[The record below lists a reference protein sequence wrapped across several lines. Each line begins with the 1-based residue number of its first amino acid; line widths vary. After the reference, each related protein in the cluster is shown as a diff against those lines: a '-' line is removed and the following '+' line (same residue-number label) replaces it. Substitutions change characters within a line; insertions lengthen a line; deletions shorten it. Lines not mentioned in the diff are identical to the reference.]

1 MYVSV
6 CLCVCLCVPV
16 CLSLATSRPLDLSR
30 PVLASLCLSESKPIT
45 QPPHLQLGEQHTPQQ
60 RGPSPALQAHRQQ
73 IHDAPVPCNTMQLQ
87 QRQNEGKVV
96 NELQDT
102 KHTIKH
108 AHIQTMHISLLGLR
122 KDLMAGVQP
131 SKKNGGERHARTWNK
146 CSLHGAGECSGPT
159 ICGKPTGN
167 AQQQRHPC
175 SSCTEPLPSQPPNAE
190 ISNSNHHS

>member
-6 CLCVCLCVPV
+6 CLCVCLCVSV
-16 CLSLATSRPLDLSR
+16 CLSLATYRPLDLSR

-131 SKKNGGERHARTWNK
+131 SKKTLHKT
-146 CSLHGAGECSGPT
+146 CSLVRKQCPGLLKSYLGELWVNQSLRILT
-159 ICGKPTGN
+159 
-167 AQQQRHPC
+167 H
-175 SSCTEPLPSQPPNAE
+175 
-190 ISNSNHHS
+190 